1 MPKRVYVRGYYR
13 TSGKR
18 SSGGGCIG
26 IPAFIAILVVFYAL
40 YLMASHPVATV
51 LILLLAVLGV
61 GAFFFYRSSRRHRLR
76 QFSTQPSQPY
86 IAQRQQFYTDVQQAP
101 ASLAQL
107 LLMTPQQ
114 FEECAARVMQA
125 AGLVNVYVT
134 GKSGDH
140 GIDIVAQSGND
151 KIVGQCKRYHPG
163 KKVSNADLRNFIG
176 AMSYARAQKGWFI
189 TTSTFSEEAK
199 RYASAYPGVLILLDG
214 NDFTRCL
221 QHYQPPLTIQ
231 QY

>member
-1 MPKRVYVRGYYR
+1 MPKRVYVRGHYR
-13 TSGKR
+13 TYGKR
-18 SSGGGCIG
+18 SSGVGCIG
-26 IPAFIAILVVFYAL
+26 IPALIAILVIFYAL

-51 LILLLAVLGV
+51 LILLLAALGV
-61 GAFFFYRSSRRHRLR
+61 GAFFFYRISRRHHLR
-76 QFSTQPSQPY
+76 QFSVQPQQSYTPE
-86 IAQRQQFYTDVQQAP
+86 RQQFYTNIQQAP
-101 ASLAQL
+101 ASVAQL

-114 FEECAARVMQA
+114 FEECAASVMRA
-125 AGLVNVYVT
+125 AGLINVQVT

-163 KKVSNADLRNFIG
+163 KKVGNADLRNFIG

-214 NDFTRCL
+214 NDFARCL
-221 QHYQPPLTIQ
+221 QHYQPHLIIQ
-231 QY
+231 QH